1 MRRIVVYLMYN
12 KAHPIDRKE
21 FMAKY
26 SNTAQS
32 KFAPS
37 ATYSMMKGTPILVN
51 VEGTLIE
58 ADTLPEILKNRYNA
72 EDVNKFM
79 SCIKSDR
86 PNAGL
91 PSQLQFRW
99 SFNAW
104 KQFT

>member
-1 MRRIVVYLMYN
+1 MRIVYLLYN
-12 KAHPIDRKE
+12 KARPVDRKE

-26 SNTAQS
+26 SCVTQS
-32 KFAPS
+32 KFASS

-58 ADTLPEILKNRYNA
+58 ADTLPEILKNRHNA

-99 SFNAW
+99 SFNA
-104 KQFT
+104 